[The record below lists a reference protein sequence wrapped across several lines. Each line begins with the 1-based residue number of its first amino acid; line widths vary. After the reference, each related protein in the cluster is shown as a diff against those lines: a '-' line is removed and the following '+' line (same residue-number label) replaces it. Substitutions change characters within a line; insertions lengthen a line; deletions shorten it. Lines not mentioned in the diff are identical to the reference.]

1 MVFTLVV
8 AGIALL
14 LLFLGTAIPQLRG
27 TITEARDLEFPD
39 GLSVSEI
46 ANVLKLYIP

>member
-1 MVFTLVV
+1 MLFTVII

-14 LLFLGTAIPQLRG
+14 LLLLGTAIPQLRG

-39 GLSVSEI
+39 GLTVCLSLGVTL
-46 ANVLKLYIP
+46 A